1 MTTPASGSPK
11 SPVASQTGLIMVV
24 DDEEEFRINFFRTLA
39 GTEFRAVGV
48 ACVAEALD
56 AIKKSHPRVILLDW
70 SLPGGINGFFL
81 LKALKGTPATRH
93 IPVIMTSGLPRTDSE
108 KRDMLKVGAEG
119 FFSKFDLMHPREHLL
134 ALLRDAIAKNKSP
147 SKWRLLVAEDDAE
160 VQEFIRFALARRE
173 FEVHFARTGHECC
186 RLAQNLKPNLILLDM
201 GLPDINGVEVCKIL
215 RANREMKGIPILA
228 MSAMDRT
235 AGVLESALRA
245 LGIEDYLPKPFGEN
259 ELLQHMSRLFGRC
272 SDEWTSG
279 ESLVRGRV
287 RIEVDL
293 RRIWVGERLIGR
305 RRIGCKQFALLQV
318 LMKYGDG
325 VSREELRSLL
335 WSGDETSNIADVTVH
350 RLRKLLGFGETEGI
364 LSVPGGYKLVG

>member
-1 MTTPASGSPK
+1 
-11 SPVASQTGLIMVV
+11 MVV
-24 DDEEEFRINFFRTLA
+24 DDEEEFRINFYRALV

-119 FFSKFDLMHPREHLL
+119 FFSKFDLMNPREHLL

-160 VQEFIRFALARRE
+160 VQEFVRFALARRE
-173 FEVHFARTGHECC
+173 FEVHFAETGHECC

-259 ELLQHMSRLFGRC
+259 ELLQRMSRLLGRC
-272 SDEWTSG
+272 SDEWMNG
-279 ESLVRGRV
+279 ESLVCGRV

-305 RRIGCKQFALLQV
+305 RRIGCKQFELLHV
-318 LMKYGDG
+318 LMKHADG
-325 VSREELRSLL
+325 VSREELQSIL
-335 WSGDETSNIADVTVH
+335 WSGDATSNIADVTVH

>member
-11 SPVASQTGLIMVV
+11 SPAASQTGLIMVV
-24 DDEEEFRINFFRTLA
+24 DDEEEFRINFFRALA

-81 LKALKGTPATRH
+81 LKALKATPATRH

-108 KRDMLKVGAEG
+108 KRDMLKVDAEE
-119 FFSKFDLMHPREHLL
+119 FFSKFDLMNPREHLL

-160 VQEFIRFALARRE
+160 VQEFVRFALARRE
-173 FEVHFARTGHECC
+173 FEVHFAGTGHECC

-228 MSAMDRT
+228 MSAMDRC
-235 AGVLESALRA
+235 ASFSASARPR
-245 LGIEDYLPKPFGEN
+245 GS
-259 ELLQHMSRLFGRC
+259 SR
-272 SDEWTSG
+272 SPAATSSSA
-279 ESLVRGRV
+279 EAFPPLDRP
-287 RIEVDL
+287 
-293 RRIWVGERLIGR
+293 
-305 RRIGCKQFALLQV
+305 QV
-318 LMKYGDG
+318 
-325 VSREELRSLL
+325 
-335 WSGDETSNIADVTVH
+335 
-350 RLRKLLGFGETEGI
+350 
-364 LSVPGGYKLVG
+364 